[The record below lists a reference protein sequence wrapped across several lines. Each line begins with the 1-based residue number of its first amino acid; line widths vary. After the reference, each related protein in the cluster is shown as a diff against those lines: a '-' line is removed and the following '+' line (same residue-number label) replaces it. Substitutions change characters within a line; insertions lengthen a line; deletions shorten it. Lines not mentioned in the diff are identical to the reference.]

1 MADKARTYVREPPR
15 KVGAPAGEAAAAPV
29 VVAAAPMTPHQTKI
43 AQRLTKMLPNLQPAH
58 VRAASEC
65 VEGMLAQHLGCTP
78 EGTLPTVKVY
88 MNHVVTSE
96 IFAEKVNVG
105 TGAGVAEANDGTF
118 FNIDNEGFLVVSKAK
133 LFRALQLDHGLKDHE
148 REITFVK
155 RIGLTF
161 ENVTD
166 PLIAVPA
173 EQGNVRTFLVEDA
186 VEGMVKRAISLSDPM
201 AGATARVDIS
211 YATADSVDI
220 IPHLQHSSQY
230 PGLYGTKM
238 LAHDLFEFSDETPP
252 RIDIAH
258 PLSGPVLEL
267 AATAMPACVHAKAA
281 KATRDGHQAI
291 PAKYKPE
298 KHHYYAGELT
308 AAMAIVTKRGE
319 TSIRKGAQPHLKI
332 PGVFLGND
340 GWLRLLNVKGSKG
353 AVDISL
359 IVTAAIISH
368 GESLP
373 PAESSDSDSDA

>member
-1 MADKARTYVREPPR
+1 
-15 KVGAPAGEAAAAPV
+15 
-29 VVAAAPMTPHQTKI
+29 MTPHQTKI
-43 AQRLTKMLPNLQPAH
+43 AERLTKMLPSLPAAH

-65 VEGMLAQHLGCTP
+65 VEGILTQHLGCTP
-78 EGTLPTVKVY
+78 EGKLPTVKVY

-96 IFAEKVNVG
+96 IFAEKVIVG
-105 TGAGVAEANDGTF
+105 TSAGVASANGGKF
-118 FNIDNEGFLVVSKAK
+118 FNIDDDGFLVVSKEK
-133 LFRALQLDHGLKDHE
+133 LFQALQLDHGLKNHE
-148 REITFVK
+148 REIAFVK

-161 ENVTD
+161 ENIAG

-186 VEGMVKRAISLSDPM
+186 VGMMKRAISLADPM
-201 AGATARVDIS
+201 AGAVARVDIS
-211 YATADSVDI
+211 YVTADSVDI
-220 IPHLQHSSQY
+220 IPHLQHSSKY
-230 PGLYGTKM
+230 PGLYGSKM
-238 LAHDLFEFSDETPP
+238 LAHDLFEFSEETPP

-319 TSIRKGAQPHLKI
+319 EGIRKGAQPHLKI

-340 GWLRLLNVKGSKG
+340 GWLRLLDVKGSKCV
-353 AVDISL
+353 ADISL
-359 IVTAAIISH
+359 TVTAAIISH
-368 GESLP
+368 DESP
-373 PAESSDSDSDA
+373 PPPEPSDSDSDA